1 MKYRLLRV
9 WLPLLLTVALAGCAG
24 MKSAT
29 QPLTFT
35 PQTFE
40 SSQTCIYTAKK
51 DNALFILDASLTMG
65 EHGQQNFLT
74 AKNFIS
80 AVSQSLPSDY
90 SGKAG
95 LRTFGHSELQSK
107 QETESIVGVAK
118 YSRDDLQKGLDSV
131 MYTGGKSPLGAAIAA
146 AAADFENAGGTS
158 ALVIVSDGMR
168 GYMDN
173 AVSEALK
180 AKAQLG
186 DKLCIHTVWVGDDA
200 VGKKYLASL
209 AASAGCGSAET
220 AASLT
225 DPAAL
230 AAFVEKALLTCNP
243 PPPPIVAP
251 APKPV
256 PAPVPVPVPAPV
268 VKEIITLN
276 LLFDFDKA
284 EIKDEMIPMLEKAK
298 KILNEDPAA
307 AFTLSG
313 HTCSIGTDAYNQK
326 LSERRVAAVKNWLVS
341 NGIAA
346 GRLDAAGYGEAKP
359 KYDNKTD
366 EGRKLNR
373 RVEIQTK

>member
-1 MKYRLLRV
+1 MKYHLLRV
-9 WLPLLLTVALAGCAG
+9 WLPMLLMVVLAGCAG
-24 MKSAT
+24 TKS
-29 QPLTFT
+29 LTFT

-40 SSQTCIYTAKK
+40 SNQTCIYVAKK
-51 DNALFILDASLTMG
+51 DNALFILDASLTMDKD
-65 EHGQQNFLT
+65 GQKNFLA

-80 AVSQSLPSDY
+80 AVGQSLPSDY
-90 SGKAG
+90 SGKVG

-107 QETESIVGVAK
+107 KETELVVGVAK

-131 MYTGGKSPLGAAIAA
+131 KHPGGKSPLGAAIEAA
-146 AAADFENAGGTS
+146 VADFENAGGTS
-158 ALVIVSDGMR
+158 AMVIVSDGMR

-173 AVSEALK
+173 AVSEVLK
-180 AKAQLG
+180 AKAKFG

-209 AASAGCGSAET
+209 AAYAGCGSADT
-220 AASLT
+220 AATLT
-225 DPAAL
+225 DTAAL
-230 AAFVEKALLTCNP
+230 AAFVEKVFLTCNP
-243 PPPPIVAP
+243 PPPPTVVP
-251 APKPV
+251 APQAV
-256 PAPVPVPVPAPV
+256 PAPVPAPAPV
-268 VKEIITLN
+268 AKEIITMN

-284 EIKDEMIPMLEKAK
+284 EIKNEMLPMLEKAK

-307 AFTLSG
+307 NFTLSG

-326 LSERRVAAVKNWLVS
+326 LSERRAAAVKNWLVS

-373 RVEIQTK
+373 RVEVQTK